1 MTRSELEHIIRAAS
15 AITNEY
21 EIVVIGSQSILGQV
35 PMAPETLLMSM
46 EADVFALQQPDLSD
60 LIDGSI
66 GELSPFQQ
74 RFGYY
79 AHGVSPN
86 TAVLPEGWKERLHK
100 IQNDNTDL
108 KIGYCL
114 DVHDLASSKLVAGR
128 EKDLDFVGEM
138 FRHDII
144 NVTTINER
152 VAKLPIDDDHKRL
165 LEQRITALQA
175 GK

>member
-1 MTRSELEHIIRAAS
+1 M
-15 AITNEY
+15 
-21 EIVVIGSQSILGQV
+21 
-35 PMAPETLLMSM
+35 
-46 EADVFALQQPDLSD
+46 
-60 LIDGSI
+60 
-66 GELSPFQQ
+66 
-74 RFGYY
+74 
-79 AHGVSPN
+79 
-86 TAVLPEGWKERLHK
+86 LPEGWKERLHK

-175 GK
+175 GKLTSLSK